1 MAEGAQSIA
10 QKITARSRDPVEEV
24 FRKANI
30 NEGLRAGLHYFINRA
45 FKKDVGE
52 DSDGFVAWAVEI
64 STGVLGDNF

>member
-1 MAEGAQSIA
+1 M
-10 QKITARSRDPVEEV
+10 EEV